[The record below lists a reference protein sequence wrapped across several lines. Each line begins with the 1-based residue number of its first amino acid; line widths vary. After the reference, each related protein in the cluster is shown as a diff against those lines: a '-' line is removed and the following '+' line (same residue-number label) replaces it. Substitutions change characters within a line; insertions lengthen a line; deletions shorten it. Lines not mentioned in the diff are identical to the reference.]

1 MSVLEKEVQGKIS
14 GLLDSQQLAVLSTQ
28 RDGQPYSSLM
38 AFAFTSDLANI
49 VVATGKSTRK
59 HQNLIQESR
68 VSLLIDS
75 RSNSENDFHAAMAVT
90 IIGTAQPVA
99 ESERPGYE
107 KMYLQRH
114 PYLEKF
120 IDSPTTALIKIAV
133 SHYVLVSHFQ
143 DVMEYRIRDACDLFS

>member
-1 MSVLEKEVQGKIS
+1 MSALEKEIQGKIS
-14 GLLDSQQLAVLSTQ
+14 SLLDSQQLAVLSTQ

-38 AFAFTSDLANI
+38 AFAFTADLAHI
-49 VVATGKSTRK
+49 VVATSKSTRK

-90 IIGTAQPVA
+90 VIGKAQLVA
-99 ESERPGYE
+99 ESERPEYE
-107 KMYLQRH
+107 KIYLQRH

-120 IDSPTTALIKIAV
+120 LASPTTAFIDISV

-143 DVMEYRIRDACDLFS
+143 EVMEYRIRDECDLFS